1 MPRSEYT
8 KFGEKVVLRLF
19 MNGMTQADLAK
30 KIGCSRQY
38 LHKILCGERSGTK
51 YTEMICSE
59 LDIEYSEEPNA

>member
-8 KFGEKVVLRLF
+8 EFGNKVALQLF

-51 YTEMICSE
+51 YTELICEE
-59 LDIEYSEEPNA
+59 LGLSFEEKEEE